1 LDESDIEGSKKFF
14 YNSIKELLEGKVHI
28 SELVTSKT
36 VKTEYANPN
45 MIAHKVLA
53 DRMGERDPGNKPQS
67 NDRIPYC
74 YIHVSNLKC
83 KLCAKKINAEKS
95 KCIDCMSIF
104 CVSHLNN
111 HRECCIKVC
120 RFCKVTEGL
129 EKCSVCTGN
138 YCSKCFIKH
147 QTGKNKFGKEHQN
160 KCKKPLTHK
169 LLQGDT
175 IEHPEFILENKWK
188 MDYFYYLTN
197 QIEKPVYQIFE
208 LVMSSPQNIIKDLV
222 RDARNRINQN
232 NTIQMWFKPVSTL
245 PFPIEK
251 GKFEWNAHDE
261 EENMLDFIEIIDEEE
276 IDVSF

>member
-1 LDESDIEGSKKFF
+1 
-14 YNSIKELLEGKVHI
+14 
-28 SELVTSKT
+28 
-36 VKTEYANPN
+36 
-45 MIAHKVLA
+45 
-53 DRMGERDPGNKPQS
+53 
-67 NDRIPYC
+67 
-74 YIHVSNLKC
+74 
-83 KLCAKKINAEKS
+83 
-95 KCIDCMSIF
+95 
-104 CVSHLNN
+104 
-111 HRECCIKVC
+111 
-120 RFCKVTEGL
+120 
-129 EKCSVCTGN
+129 
-138 YCSKCFIKH
+138 
-147 QTGKNKFGKEHQN
+147 
-160 KCKKPLTHK
+160 LTHK